1 MKEVEE
7 EEMRERM
14 ESLENEL
21 ALAKEQALQAKNS
34 QVFTTEMMRQ
44 GYIKTAEDGT
54 LLPVGED
61 ERKNFMQIQP
71 SPKKH

>member
-1 MKEVEE
+1 MKEIEE

-21 ALAKEQALQAKNS
+21 ALAREQALQAKNS

-61 ERKNFMQIQP
+61 ERNNFMKIQP

>member
-7 EEMRERM
+7 EEMQERM
-14 ESLENEL
+14 ESLDNEL
-21 ALAKEQALQAKNS
+21 ALVKEQAAQAKNS

-61 ERKNFMQIQP
+61 ERNKFMQIQP